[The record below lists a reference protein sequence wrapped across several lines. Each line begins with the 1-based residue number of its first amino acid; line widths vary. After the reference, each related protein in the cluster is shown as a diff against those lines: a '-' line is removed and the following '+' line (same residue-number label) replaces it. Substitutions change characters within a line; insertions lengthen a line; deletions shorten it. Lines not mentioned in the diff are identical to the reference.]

1 MVSSQHEAMHRIFQY
16 DPGTFAR
23 AFRALELPFPDP
35 LEVIQLSVDLTEC
48 RPVERRADTILQI
61 DTAEGPF
68 LLLVEAQGKRDP
80 TRPPAW
86 AYYLSYLQARYE
98 LLPVLVVICQDHA
111 VASWAEGPLPVGH
124 DRWPSLILRPLV
136 LGPHNVRPV
145 TDIDTAVSD
154 LALATLSAITHAK
167 QPDITE
173 ILETLAKALSKTG
186 PTEAA
191 HMYREL
197 TELGLGAGETQ
208 QMWRKLMSMDLD
220 FFRSQT
226 SEDLRAQGEV
236 RGEAKGEAR
245 GLIKGQAEGRAE
257 CIVRM
262 LDRRGIPL
270 SDMDRNRI
278 LTCLNIEVL
287 DRWFDRSISAT
298 TAEEVLADDH

>member
-23 AFRALELPFPDP
+23 AFRALDLPFPDP

-68 LLLVEAQGKRDP
+68 LLLVEAQGKKDE

-86 AYYLSYLQARYE
+86 AYYLAYLQARYK
-98 LLPVLVVICQDHA
+98 LLPVLVVVCQDHD
-111 VASWAEGPLPVGH
+111 VASWAEGPLQVGH
-124 DRWPSLILRPLV
+124 ARWPSLILRPLV
-136 LGPHNVRPV
+136 LGPHNVQPV

-167 QPDITE
+167 QPDINE
-173 ILETLAKALSKTG
+173 ILETLAAALRKTG
-186 PTEAA
+186 PTESA

-197 TELGLGAGETQ
+197 TELGLGDGETQ
-208 QMWRKLMSMDLD
+208 QMWRKLLSMDLD
-220 FFRSQT
+220 FFRSKT
-226 SEDLRAQGEV
+226 SNDLRAQGEV

-245 GLIKGQAEGRAE
+245 GLIKGEAKGRAE
-257 CIVRM
+257 YIVRT
-262 LDRRGIPL
+262 LDQRGIPL
-270 SDMDRNRI
+270 SDTDRNRI
-278 LTCLNIEVL
+278 LTCLDFEVL
-287 DRWFDRSISAT
+287 DRWFDRSFSAT
-298 TAEEVLADDH
+298 TVDEVFTDDH